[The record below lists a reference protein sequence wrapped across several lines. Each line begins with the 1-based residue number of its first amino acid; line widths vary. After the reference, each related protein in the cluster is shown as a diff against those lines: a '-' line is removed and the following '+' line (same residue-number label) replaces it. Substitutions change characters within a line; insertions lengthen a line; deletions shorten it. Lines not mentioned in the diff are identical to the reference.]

1 MIGDTIT
8 VVALPKA
15 HGCVTTTLITTL
27 MGIIVVGIQG
37 KRDATDATIDE
48 IDTKDGIDTI
58 EETITIEETTDEVK
72 TTITEDIEMVAIAI
86 DTIEDSTTIVPLT
99 EEVGTKGIEAVVDDS
114 IRPQV
119 CHEARHTLS
128 GLKSSEELHNN
139 CS

>member
-37 KRDATDATIDE
+37 KRDATDATI
-48 IDTKDGIDTI
+48 DGIDTI

>member
-37 KRDATDATIDE
+37 KRDATDATID
-48 IDTKDGIDTI
+48 GIDTI
-58 EETITIEETTDEVK
+58 EETISIEETTDEVK
-72 TTITEDIEMVAIAI
+72 TTITEDTEMVAIAI